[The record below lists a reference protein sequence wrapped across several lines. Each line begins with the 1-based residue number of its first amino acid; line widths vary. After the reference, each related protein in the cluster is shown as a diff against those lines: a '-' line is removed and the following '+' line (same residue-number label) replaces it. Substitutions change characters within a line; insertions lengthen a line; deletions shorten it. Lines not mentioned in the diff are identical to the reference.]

1 LPFGFVSFGLAFGD
15 LPGDPSGDITAGW
28 GRTQRVR
35 QRVWQSAV
43 RASAGEPC
51 RFHDLRHS
59 HAVMLIAKGTHP
71 KVIQERLGHASIK
84 TTLDVYG
91 HLYEGLDEA
100 AADALDE
107 AFRRAAADSVRI
119 LDGLQVAVLRP

>member
-1 LPFGFVSFGLAFGD
+1 
-15 LPGDPSGDITAGW
+15 
-28 GRTQRVR
+28 
-35 QRVWQSAV
+35 
-43 RASAGEPC
+43 
-51 RFHDLRHS
+51 
-59 HAVMLIAKGTHP
+59 MLIEQGIHP

-91 HLYEGLDEA
+91 HLYEGLDGA
-100 AADALDE
+100 AADALDG